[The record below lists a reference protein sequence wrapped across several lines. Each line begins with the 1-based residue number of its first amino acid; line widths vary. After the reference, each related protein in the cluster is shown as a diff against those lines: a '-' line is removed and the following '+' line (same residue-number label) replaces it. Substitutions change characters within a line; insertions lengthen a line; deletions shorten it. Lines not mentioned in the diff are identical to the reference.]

1 MEERGREV
9 NPDADSLYATVRAE
23 ILGEWMDMP
32 ETYDEAGKGFQ
43 RGYNTALE
51 VAAEKARGA
60 IAVAHLFRTAVAR
73 NRVIRKLR
81 RRCDRRLKL
90 ANTPRQP
97 DPAFGDRLRADVVQ
111 DFEANITPHILRNW
125 DRSRIVVF
133 AKHLLGDEC
142 QECQKHNKTLDT
154 PPRP

>member
-23 ILGEWMDMP
+23 IMGEWMDMP

-60 IAVAHLFRTAVAR
+60 IAVADV
-73 NRVIRKLR
+73 
-81 RRCDRRLKL
+81 
-90 ANTPRQP
+90 
-97 DPAFGDRLRADVVQ
+97 DVVR
-111 DFEANITPHILRNW
+111 DFEAKITPHILRNW
-125 DRSRIVVF
+125 DRSRIVGF

-142 QECQKHNKTLDT
+142 QECQKHNNT
-154 PPRP
+154 PHRSGGAGENHE